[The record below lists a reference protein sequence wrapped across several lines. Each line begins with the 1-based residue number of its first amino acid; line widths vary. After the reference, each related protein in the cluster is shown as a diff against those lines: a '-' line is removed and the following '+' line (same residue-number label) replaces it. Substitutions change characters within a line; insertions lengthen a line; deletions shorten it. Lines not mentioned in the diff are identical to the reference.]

1 MMTKTYS
8 QKIVLNPAKYT
19 MQFAQMNASGQST
32 PAAGSRYD
40 RGRSGSCLR
49 SPARDSGAIA
59 YMITVAEVTSPTSPA
74 QLGKGRKVSMP
85 TTKAM
90 QIETNGTPRR
100 LILLI
105 TFGK

>member
-32 PAAGSRYD
+32 PAAGSRDD

-49 SPARDSGAIA
+49 STARDSAAIA
-59 YMITVAEVTSPTSPA
+59 YMITVAEVTSPTRPA
-74 QLGKGRKVSMP
+74 KLGKGRNVSMP

-90 QIETNGTPRR
+90 QMETNGAPR
-100 LILLI
+100 LLTLLMI
-105 TFGK
+105 RGK